1 MPGLEPL
8 EEEAV
13 AALEEAVAKEEEQ
26 DTGESREE
34 QSFRMWFVSLGIDSE
49 VTNLFEDIKVTSRWT
64 RTYAKPPQTSVLSDR
79 YRTSLPLRVLV
90 LTTVQDGVLLL
101 EAEDAIQ
108 PGAVDWS
115 AVYPLPTKMLES
127 IANLNASVTE
137 SADRMLSWTPVH
149 CHVSFLRLL

>member
-1 MPGLEPL
+1 
-8 EEEAV
+8 
-13 AALEEAVAKEEEQ
+13 
-26 DTGESREE
+26 
-34 QSFRMWFVSLGIDSE
+34 
-49 VTNLFEDIKVTSRWT
+49 
-64 RTYAKPPQTSVLSDR
+64 
-79 YRTSLPLRVLV
+79 VLV

-137 SADRMLSWTPVH
+137 SADRLLSWTPVH